1 MGFGKTHDG
10 HAPVMV
16 VMNISRLSG
25 NHHGHDCHGFY
36 PCLKNLVL
44 RHVEMGQGDRTL
56 FYLVCFVLE
65 YRQNNYV
72 KVEKFAPLAKVKAV
86 EINHKMEAFQAS
98 KHFDFL
104 RAITRGHTI
113 DNGPK
118 QSESER
124 ENADISSSGADSD
137 WLTADH
143 TY

>member
-1 MGFGKTHDG
+1 MF
-10 HAPVMV
+10 
-16 VMNISRLSG
+16 
-25 NHHGHDCHGFY
+25 
-36 PCLKNLVL
+36 KNLVL
-44 RHVEMGQGDRTL
+44 RRVKMGQGDRTL

-104 RAITRGHTI
+104 RAITLGHTI

-118 QSESER
+118 QSE
-124 ENADISSSGADSD
+124 
-137 WLTADH
+137 
-143 TY
+143 